1 MLDDATGKWGIRVN
15 RIDLKSIGP
24 PDTIQQAMEMQMR
37 GEREGRA
44 AILNAD
50 GVKQPQILTAEG
62 ELQSVVLRA
71 QALESRPSFEPK
83 ARRRRSERCF
93 ALSTT
98 AGRTLNC
105 CLIRTSRCSRALPRV
120 RPTRCF

>member
-1 MLDDATGKWGIRVN
+1 MGIRVN
-15 RIDLKSIGP
+15 RIELKSIDP

-37 GEREGRA
+37 AERDRRA

-50 GVKQPQILTAEG
+50 GVKQAQILTAEG

-71 QALESRPSFEPK
+71 RALESRPSFEPK
-83 ARRRRSERCF
+83 GRRRRSERCF
-93 ALSTT
+93 RLSTT
-98 AGRTLNC
+98 AGRTLNR
-105 CLIRTSRCSRALPRV
+105 CLISTSRCSRALPRV